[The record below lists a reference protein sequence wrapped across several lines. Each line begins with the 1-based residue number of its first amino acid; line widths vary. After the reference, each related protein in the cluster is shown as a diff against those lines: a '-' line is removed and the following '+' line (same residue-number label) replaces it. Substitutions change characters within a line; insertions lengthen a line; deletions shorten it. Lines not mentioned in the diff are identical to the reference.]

1 MYSVPVT
8 IAGVYVANFVRYDL
22 GVIACPIHTL
32 FRSLCLVT
40 RRWVTCNT
48 EIDYSTTSTLAMET
62 LEFHAF
68 PRVIVNMHRR

>member
-8 IAGVYVANFVRYDL
+8 IAGVYVANFVRCDL

-40 RRWVTCNT
+40 RRWVTCNS
-48 EIDYSTTSTLAMET
+48 EIDYGTPSTVAMET

-68 PRVIVNMHRR
+68 PRVMVNMHRR